1 MCIRVMYVWYVGV
14 CLVCVVYIY
23 LYIVYVCGIY
33 VFLRYMCVCIE
44 GGENYLMFGSYGGGS
59 VEGNRYLC
67 VFISRALRRHR

>member
-1 MCIRVMYVWYVGV
+1 
-14 CLVCVVYIY
+14 VCVC
-23 LYIVYVCGIY
+23 VCAY
-33 VFLRYMCVCIE
+33 TYMCVCIE